1 MALSTLAI
9 VLAIVFVVGVLPLY
23 LIVRIF
29 GGNIT
34 LLKALG
40 IKIVAAI
47 VSILLAL
54 VLGSLGPLIIAIVM
68 ILIYKAAFNLSIL
81 KAFFAWLLEGIVM
94 AVIVFLL
101 VFLGIVALA
110 PSSLLAIG

>member
-9 VLAIVFVVGVLPLY
+9 ILAVVFVVSVLPLY

-47 VSILLAL
+47 VGILLAL
-54 VLGSLGPLIIAIVM
+54 FLGSLGPLIIAIVM
-68 ILIYKAAFNLSIL
+68 ILIYKAAFDLSMI

-94 AVIVFLL
+94 ALIVFLL
-101 VFLGIVALA
+101 VFFGVIALGAKG
-110 PSSLLAIG
+110 LLSAF

>member
-54 VLGSLGPLIIAIVM
+54 FLGSLGPLIIAIVM

-94 AVIVFLL
+94 AAIVFLL
-101 VFLGIVALA
+101 VFFGLITLSAKG
-110 PSSLLAIG
+110 LLAIF